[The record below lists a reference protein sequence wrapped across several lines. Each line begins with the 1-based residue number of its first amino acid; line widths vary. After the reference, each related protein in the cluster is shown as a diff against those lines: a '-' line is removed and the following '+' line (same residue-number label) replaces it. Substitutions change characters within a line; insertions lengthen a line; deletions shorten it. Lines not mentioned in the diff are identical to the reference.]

1 MWENFKN
8 SRFVEHVRNSRA
20 VYVTALTLILAVS
33 VLVTITA
40 VSNRA
45 KKKEAQD
52 NTPGVSETDP
62 GASQGGNKPS
72 GGNSAVLPNIKDE
85 NNTQDS
91 GKTDDKDST
100 ADADSAV
107 PEMALPV
114 VGMITKGYDT
124 TVQVYS
130 TTMGDYRIHLG
141 LDMVTEEA
149 APVLAAADGVISQIW
164 EDPMMG
170 VCVAVSHSGDSY
182 TIYKNLAATLPETVT
197 VGSEVKAGDTI
208 GNIGQSAI
216 LELAEEP
223 HLHFEMTVGGL
234 SVDPLEYFSEQAI
247 TELTQTKDTTE
258 ASATPAA

>member
-45 KKKEAQD
+45 KKKEAQE
-52 NTPGVSETDP
+52 NTPGVTDTDP
-62 GASQGGNKPS
+62 NASQGGNKPS

-85 NNTQDS
+85 DTPADP
-91 GKTDDKDST
+91 GKTDDKDNT
-100 ADADSAV
+100 ADTATAV

-114 VGMITKGYDT
+114 LGVISKGYDS

-141 LDMVTEEA
+141 LDMLTEEA

-170 VCVAVSHSGDSY
+170 VCVAVSHSGDAY
-182 TIYKNLAATLPETVT
+182 TIYKNLSATLPESVT
-197 VGSEVKAGDTI
+197 IGSEVKAGDII

-234 SVDPLEYFSEQAI
+234 SVDPLEYFSEQAM
-247 TELTQTKDTTE
+247 TELSQAKDTTE

>member
-20 VYVTALTLILAVS
+20 VYVTILTLILAVS

-45 KKKEAQD
+45 KKKESQND
-52 NTPGVSETDP
+52 TPGMEETNPDS
-62 GASQGGNKPS
+62 SQSNSPS
-72 GGNSAVLPNIKDE
+72 DDSSAVQPEIKDE
-85 NNTQDS
+85 GTASDV
-91 GKTDDKDST
+91 GKTDAT
-100 ADADSAV
+100 DATETTSGV

-114 VGMITKGYDT
+114 VGMIAKGYDS

-141 LDMVTEEA
+141 LDMLTEDDT
-149 APVLAAADGVISQIW
+149 PVLAAADGVVSQIW

-170 VCVAVSHSGDSY
+170 TCVAVSHSGDCY
-182 TIYKNLAATLPETVT
+182 TIYKNLNPTLADSIT
-197 VGSEVKAGDTI
+197 VGSEVKAGDRL
-208 GNIGQSAI
+208 GNVGQSAI

-223 HLHFEMTVGGL
+223 HLHFEMTVSGL
-234 SVDPLEYFSEQAI
+234 SVDPLEYFSEQAMAQ
-247 TELTQTKDTTE
+247 LTDAKDTTE
-258 ASATPAA
+258 TSVSPAA

>member
-20 VYVTALTLILAVS
+20 VYVTILTLILAVS

-45 KKKEAQD
+45 KKKESQD
-52 NTPGVSETDP
+52 DTPGIEQSNPDS
-62 GASQGGNKPS
+62 SQSNSPS
-72 GGNSAVLPNIKDE
+72 DDSSSVQPEIKDE
-85 NNTQDS
+85 GSVSDT
-91 GKTDDKDST
+91 GKTDDS
-100 ADADSAV
+100 DATETSSV

-114 VGMITKGYDT
+114 VGMIAKGYDS

-141 LDMVTEEA
+141 LDMLTEDA
-149 APVLAAADGVISQIW
+149 TPVLAAADGVVSQIW

-170 VCVAVSHSGDSY
+170 TCVAVSHSGDCY
-182 TIYKNLAATLPETVT
+182 TIYKNLNPTLADSIT
-197 VGSEVKAGDTI
+197 VGSEVKAGDRL
-208 GNIGQSAI
+208 GNVGQSAI

-234 SVDPLEYFSEQAI
+234 SVDPLEYFSEQAM
-247 TELTQTKDTTE
+247 TQLSEAKDTTE
-258 ASATPAA
+258 VSASVEE

>member
-149 APVLAAADGVISQIW
+149 APCLLQLTAS
-164 EDPMMG
+164 
-170 VCVAVSHSGDSY
+170 SRRSGR
-182 TIYKNLAATLPETVT
+182 
-197 VGSEVKAGDTI
+197 
-208 GNIGQSAI
+208 I
-216 LELAEEP
+216 L
-223 HLHFEMTVGGL
+223 
-234 SVDPLEYFSEQAI
+234 
-247 TELTQTKDTTE
+247 
-258 ASATPAA
+258 

>member
-20 VYVTALTLILAVS
+20 VYVTILTLILAVS

-45 KKKEAQD
+45 KKKESQND
-52 NTPGVSETDP
+52 TPGMEETNPDS
-62 GASQGGNKPS
+62 SQSNSPS
-72 GGNSAVLPNIKDE
+72 DDSSAVQPEIKDE
-85 NNTQDS
+85 GTASDV
-91 GKTDDKDST
+91 GKTDAT
-100 ADADSAV
+100 DATETTSSV

-114 VGMITKGYDT
+114 VGMIAKGYDS

-141 LDMVTEEA
+141 LDMLTEDDT
-149 APVLAAADGVISQIW
+149 PVLAAADGVVSQIW

-170 VCVAVSHSGDSY
+170 TCVAVSHSGDCY
-182 TIYKNLAATLPETVT
+182 TIYKNLNPTLADSIT
-197 VGSEVKAGDTI
+197 VGSEVKAGDRL
-208 GNIGQSAI
+208 GNVGQSAI

-223 HLHFEMTVGGL
+223 HLHFEMTVSGL
-234 SVDPLEYFSEQAI
+234 SVDPLEYFSEQAMAQ
-247 TELTQTKDTTE
+247 LTDAKDTTE
-258 ASATPAA
+258 TSVSPAA

>member
-20 VYVTALTLILAVS
+20 VYVTALTLILAIS

-45 KKKEAQD
+45 KKNEAQD
-52 NTPGVSETDP
+52 NTPGVEQSDP
-62 GASQGGNKPS
+62 NASGSNKPVPD
-72 GGNSAVLPNIKDE
+72 GNSPVLPDIKDPD
-85 NNTQDS
+85 TGADT
-91 GKTDDKDST
+91 GKDNGKDST
-100 ADADSAV
+100 ADTAAI

-114 VGMITKGYDT
+114 LGLITKGYDS

-141 LDMVTEEA
+141 LDMATEEA
-149 APVLAAADGVISQIW
+149 APVLAAADGVVSQIW

-170 VCVAVSHSGDSY
+170 MCVAVSHSGDCY
-182 TIYKNLAATLPETVT
+182 TIYKNLDVALPASVT
-197 VGSEVKAGDTI
+197 VGSEIKAGDTI
-208 GNIGQSAI
+208 GNVGQSAI

-234 SVDPLEYFSEQAI
+234 SVDPLEYFSEQAMA
-247 TELTQTKDTTE
+247 ELSEAKDTTE
-258 ASATPAA
+258 VSVNTAQ